1 MSEIVKQPYS
11 IPLLTL
17 CSLMKLSLYILFD
30 LLTLSFFCIKIHSLY
45 ILQIDSGS
53 LTLNVWR
60 NWDLDSQ
67 TDLCLD
73 PGKVCVFLGANWNAL
88 LSIWFTPNKFI
99 LITDSDTG
107 FTLIGLIRIHGKKNW
122 WSKSWSTTPFF
133 NHLNCIHVYSTNWAG
148 HTRQLLRQYRKMY
161 KANRLHALLLNIVS
175 IVHYFD
181 YEGRTLFVFSCVTEA
196 WIRCRFV
203 ALSLV

>member
-1 MSEIVKQPYS
+1 MTELGSGLTNRSVFGSRKSMRIFRSKLKRTTKNLIYSKQIHFDNRFGHRLYS
-11 IPLLTL
+11 
-17 CSLMKLSLYILFD
+17 D
-30 LLTLSFFCIKIHSLY
+30 
-45 ILQIDSGS
+45 
-53 LTLNVWR
+53 W
-60 NWDLDSQ
+60 
-67 TDLCLD
+67 TDPD
-73 PGKVCVFLGANWNAL
+73 PW
-88 LSIWFTPNKFI
+88 
-99 LITDSDTG
+99 
-107 FTLIGLIRIHGKKNW
+107 KKNW

-203 ALSLV
+203 ALSLVYSVFYTGSWLSQIKKRGIWGQLVAFGISMSNLF

>member
-1 MSEIVKQPYS
+1 MRHQLNFLTVCIDVRNCKTTIQYTTPNPLQSHEAVALHS
-11 IPLLTL
+11 IWSFN
-17 CSLMKLSLYILFD
+17 SLFL
-30 LLTLSFFCIKIHSLY
+30 CIKIHSLY

-88 LSIWFTPNKFI
+88 LRIWFTPSKFI

-107 FTLIGLIRIHGKKNW
+107 FTLIGLIRIHGKRTDDP
-122 WSKSWSTTPFF
+122 SLDPQ
-133 NHLNCIHVYSTNWAG
+133 HLFLTIWTVFTYTVQIELVTRDNCCD
-148 HTRQLLRQYRKMY
+148 
-161 KANRLHALLLNIVS
+161 NIGKC
-175 IVHYFD
+175 IRPTDCMHY
-181 YEGRTLFVFSCVTEA
+181 C
-196 WIRCRFV
+196 
-203 ALSLV
+203 